1 MRAFSL
7 LKKFTIVLLI
17 YFLYFGLCV
26 CFYNIHQIN
35 AVAKDAEK
43 DATKSL
49 KSLYNHKIQN
59 ESVCVT
65 AELDQALALR
75 CQLIDEAKE
84 SLLISQYAI
93 SDDDSGLII
102 VGKLLAAAQRGVK
115 IKLLLNGL
123 ATEMSITS
131 RIPFE
136 IFREKENIEVKTI
149 GGLNLFKPWEINNV
163 LHDKLILV
171 DDNYFISSGK
181 NIGNRFMLKSK
192 DYEATY
198 DFDLIVKK
206 DGPSSKNSLI
216 KQGKI
221 YFNELWHSPYTY
233 DRSHSSRPFTGKALS
248 NLANEIRKANNRH
261 ENILRQEIIS
271 TLDFHPINAGML
283 IHNPVGKLVKTPV
296 LWQQLLR
303 FVEESKEATLQSP
316 YVIISD
322 KMKQFQTKQLPD
334 KLTLITNSAAT
345 SPNLFAYAGYLRQK
359 EELLKQMEIW
369 EYQGDGSLHHKALL
383 LDQTIGAVGSFNLDS
398 RSTFLS
404 SENMVFIDSP
414 GFHDQLEK
422 IMQEYQDE
430 SLQGKNLTTYKK
442 SHQHRRIVHPT
453 KQKLLDLISK
463 IIKPLE
469 FLL

>member
-93 SDDDSGLII
+93 SNDDSGLII

-171 DDNYFISSGK
+171 DDNYFI
-181 NIGNRFMLKSK
+181 
-192 DYEATY
+192 
-198 DFDLIVKK
+198 
-206 DGPSSKNSLI
+206 
-216 KQGKI
+216 
-221 YFNELWHSPYTY
+221 
-233 DRSHSSRPFTGKALS
+233 
-248 NLANEIRKANNRH
+248 
-261 ENILRQEIIS
+261 
-271 TLDFHPINAGML
+271 
-283 IHNPVGKLVKTPV
+283 
-296 LWQQLLR
+296 
-303 FVEESKEATLQSP
+303 
-316 YVIISD
+316 
-322 KMKQFQTKQLPD
+322 
-334 KLTLITNSAAT
+334 
-345 SPNLFAYAGYLRQK
+345 
-359 EELLKQMEIW
+359 
-369 EYQGDGSLHHKALL
+369 
-383 LDQTIGAVGSFNLDS
+383 
-398 RSTFLS
+398 
-404 SENMVFIDSP
+404 
-414 GFHDQLEK
+414 
-422 IMQEYQDE
+422 
-430 SLQGKNLTTYKK
+430 
-442 SHQHRRIVHPT
+442 
-453 KQKLLDLISK
+453 
-463 IIKPLE
+463 
-469 FLL
+469 

>member
-1 MRAFSL
+1 MKAFSL
-7 LKKFTIVLLI
+7 LKKFIIVLLI
-17 YFLYFGLCV
+17 YFLYFSLCV
-26 CFYNIHQIN
+26 CIYNIHQIN
-35 AVAKDAEK
+35 VAAKDAEK

-65 AELDQALALR
+65 AKLDQALALR
-75 CQLIDEAKE
+75 CQLIDQAKE
-84 SLLISQYAI
+84 SLSISQYAI

-206 DGPSSKNSLI
+206 DGISSKNSLI
-216 KQGKI
+216 KQ
-221 YFNELWHSPYTY
+221 
-233 DRSHSSRPFTGKALS
+233 
-248 NLANEIRKANNRH
+248 
-261 ENILRQEIIS
+261 
-271 TLDFHPINAGML
+271 
-283 IHNPVGKLVKTPV
+283 
-296 LWQQLLR
+296 
-303 FVEESKEATLQSP
+303 
-316 YVIISD
+316 
-322 KMKQFQTKQLPD
+322 
-334 KLTLITNSAAT
+334 
-345 SPNLFAYAGYLRQK
+345 
-359 EELLKQMEIW
+359 
-369 EYQGDGSLHHKALL
+369 
-383 LDQTIGAVGSFNLDS
+383 
-398 RSTFLS
+398 
-404 SENMVFIDSP
+404 
-414 GFHDQLEK
+414 
-422 IMQEYQDE
+422 
-430 SLQGKNLTTYKK
+430 
-442 SHQHRRIVHPT
+442 
-453 KQKLLDLISK
+453 
-463 IIKPLE
+463 
-469 FLL
+469 